1 MMKFV
6 FSFIAVVVCVGLQ
19 AQHTMTL
26 SSSNSFDQF
35 VDGKI
40 ISSFTLDT
48 DLSAEELASFT
59 AWTQANQNLIP
70 ISKTN
75 LTITITANPDYH
87 NRNVYEKL
95 FMKMGVS
102 AIQEQ
107 SNGSLVTRSIEDFF
121 VAHQL

>member
-1 MMKFV
+1 MKFV
-6 FSFIAVVVCVGLQ
+6 FSFIAVVLCVSLH
-19 AQHTMTL
+19 AQHTVTL
-26 SSSNSFDQF
+26 SSSSSFDQF

-48 DLSAEELASFT
+48 ELSSEEMASFT
-59 AWTQANQNLIP
+59 AWMQANQNLIP

-95 FMKMGVS
+95 FLKMGVS

-107 SNGSLVTRSIEDFF
+107 SNGALVTRSIEDFF